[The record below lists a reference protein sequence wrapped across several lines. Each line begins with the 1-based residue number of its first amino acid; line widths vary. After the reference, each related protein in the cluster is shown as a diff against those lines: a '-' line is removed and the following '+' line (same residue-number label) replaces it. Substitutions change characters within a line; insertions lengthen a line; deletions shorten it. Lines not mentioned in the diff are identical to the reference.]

1 MKPAKHVGKLEDK
14 GLESARLYSQEYDIE
29 SETRLRQLDI
39 TLSNKCNLMCECNFG
54 NSHKF
59 KKEIEYFKK
68 NNLLDKIQYAT
79 SNYYPEQTYMPN
91 SSESNQLNW
100 LRNNTDKIKV
110 LKASGGEPFYDDQI
124 IELLNIY
131 IYSNHARD
139 TILEFDTNGTMFNDE
154 ILKIN
159 NEFKLLNHSIS
170 IDGIEEVYEYIRY
183 HILFLN

>member
-1 MKPAKHVGKLEDK
+1 MNLQDYTLK
-14 GLESARLYSQEYDIE
+14 EYDIE

-39 TLSNKCNLMCECNFG
+39 TLSNKCNLMCRMCNFG

-68 NNLLDKIQYAT
+68 IICLIKYSMLHQIIIQ
-79 SNYYPEQTYMPN
+79 EQTYMPN

-110 LKASGGEPFYDDQI
+110 LKASGGVYNDQI

-131 IYSNHARD
+131 IYSNHA
-139 TILEFDTNGTMFNDE
+139 
-154 ILKIN
+154 K
-159 NEFKLLNHSIS
+159 
-170 IDGIEEVYEYIRY
+170 YYIRV
-183 HILFLN
+183 

>member
-1 MKPAKHVGKLEDK
+1 M
-14 GLESARLYSQEYDIE
+14 
-29 SETRLRQLDI
+29 
-39 TLSNKCNLMCECNFG
+39 CNFG

-183 HILFLN
+183 PHTFSKLDNSLRKYLMLNNIHCVHYAFVLSSLNIFKLEYGTDYDNYANS